1 METALEVRPS
11 LGKEAAIGRAEGSV
25 AGRENR
31 EGNGPE
37 LGTIVC
43 LRNRKKAGGAV
54 AWQESGGGRR
64 G

>member
-11 LGKEAAIGRAEGSV
+11 FGKEAAIGRAEGSV

-37 LGTIVC
+37 LGTIMCV
-43 LRNRKKAGGAV
+43 
-54 AWQESGGGRR
+54 
-64 G
+64 